1 MDRWQ
6 GKVAIVTGASSGI
19 GADIAVELVKRGIKV
34 VAVARRVERI
44 EALKEQVKD
53 APGQLH
59 PLKGDV
65 SKEQDILAVFDWT
78 KKHLGGVDILI
89 NNAGLERKGAQAGY
103 KSSLLVD
110 IGAVI
115 FSSISKADTL
125 PDAGP

>member
-89 NNAGLERKGAQAGY
+89 NNAGVGTNH
-103 KSSLLVD
+103 
-110 IGAVI
+110 
-115 FSSISKADTL
+115 SIT
-125 PDAGP
+125 GNT